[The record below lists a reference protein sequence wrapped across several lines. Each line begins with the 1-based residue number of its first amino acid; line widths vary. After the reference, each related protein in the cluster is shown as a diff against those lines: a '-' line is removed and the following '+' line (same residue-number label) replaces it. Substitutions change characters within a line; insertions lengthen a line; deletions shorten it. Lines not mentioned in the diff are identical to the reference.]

1 MYSIGVFINYQ
12 DGFSPSE
19 WWTEIVSRLLISI
32 HTLSDLLKLQVVN
45 LAKHLVYF
53 GFFGFKDLLA
63 LTKTMLSILD
73 CVKGPAKGIHG

>member
-1 MYSIGVFINYQ
+1 MLHKDNF
-12 DGFSPSE
+12 F
-19 WWTEIVSRLLISI
+19 
-32 HTLSDLLKLQVVN
+32 QVVN

-73 CVKGPAKGIHG
+73 CVKGPAKGKTRFTHINSL